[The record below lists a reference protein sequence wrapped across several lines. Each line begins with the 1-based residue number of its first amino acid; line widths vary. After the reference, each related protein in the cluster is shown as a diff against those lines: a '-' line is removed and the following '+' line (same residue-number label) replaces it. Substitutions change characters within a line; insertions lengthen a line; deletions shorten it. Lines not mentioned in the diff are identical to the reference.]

1 MNLTPEYDSTF
12 ANVPTRGPASSTASC
27 LYLQFLKSQIS
38 SDLCHAQEHKEAFQR
53 GIRSF
58 FLPIKSLFSLSIFGG
73 LTAAGFVLT
82 VHIDGTR
89 TCNQINIFFP
99 LSLPSSPPNPCLYC
113 SPFCWAAPPGL
124 LPEELRRTIK
134 ALCVFAK
141 TSARVSWNKS
151 HLTGREIDS
160 MMGEEA
166 NKYFL
171 VHLLTSLF
179 NILIGHAERNRPV
192 ARGNVNLSPTLAPSS
207 LGIFFFFHPS
217 IAWVLGE
224 KKVNIPLGFYKAKF

>member
-99 LSLPSSPPNPCLYC
+99 LSLPSSPPTLAFIVHL
-113 SPFCWAAPPGL
+113 SAELIHQAFCPRNW
-124 LPEELRRTIK
+124 EEQLK
-134 ALCVFAK
+134 LCVFLQRRLPEFHGIK
-141 TSARVSWNKS
+141 VIWLEGKLSQWWGKRQ
-151 HLTGREIDS
+151 I
-160 MMGEEA
+160 
-166 NKYFL
+166 
-171 VHLLTSLF
+171 
-179 NILIGHAERNRPV
+179 NIF
-192 ARGNVNLSPTLAPSS
+192 SS
-207 LGIFFFFHPS
+207 TC
-217 IAWVLGE
+217 
-224 KKVNIPLGFYKAKF
+224 